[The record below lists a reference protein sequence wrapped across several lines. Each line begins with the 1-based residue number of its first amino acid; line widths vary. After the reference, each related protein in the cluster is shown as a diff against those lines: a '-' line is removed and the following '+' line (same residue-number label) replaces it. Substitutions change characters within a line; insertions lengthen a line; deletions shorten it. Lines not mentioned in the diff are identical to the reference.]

1 MSNFARTFLGLSL
14 VLGLTSSVMTST
26 ASAQTT
32 VVVTSTPVTSTP
44 TAPGTVPP
52 PPPVS
57 GAPIATATATATGPA
72 GSAPRTDGRVTT
84 ATAETDTE
92 IRQREEESRI
102 AAATRSGLLDAREA
116 NHLARAM
123 ANLQAYQERAY
134 ADGVLT
140 LREQARLSRLH
151 TRIDRTI
158 TRAIAR

>member
-57 GAPIATATATATGPA
+57 GAPIATATATGPA
-72 GSAPRTDGRVTT
+72 GSAARTDGRVTT

>member
-14 VLGLTSSVMTST
+14 VLGLTSSAMIST

-32 VVVTSTPVTSTP
+32 VVVTTS
-44 TAPGTVPP
+44 APGTVPP
-52 PPPVS
+52 PPPVA
-57 GAPIATATATATGPA
+57 GPPVATTSVSGPA
-72 GSAPRTDGRVTT
+72 RADARTDGRVTT

-102 AAATRSGLLDAREA
+102 AAAARSGLLDPREA

-140 LREQARLSRLH
+140 LREQARLARLH